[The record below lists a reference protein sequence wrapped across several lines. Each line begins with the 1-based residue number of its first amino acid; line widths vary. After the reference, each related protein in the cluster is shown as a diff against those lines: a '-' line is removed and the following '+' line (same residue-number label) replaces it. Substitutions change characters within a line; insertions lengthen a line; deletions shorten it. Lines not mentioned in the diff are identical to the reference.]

1 MPRGEFAEFVK
12 QELRRWEQIVAMTE
26 PPKHR
31 SDMLHQG

>member
-1 MPRGEFAEFVK
+1 MPREGVAEFVK
-12 QELRRWEQIVAMTE
+12 QELRRWERIVAMTE